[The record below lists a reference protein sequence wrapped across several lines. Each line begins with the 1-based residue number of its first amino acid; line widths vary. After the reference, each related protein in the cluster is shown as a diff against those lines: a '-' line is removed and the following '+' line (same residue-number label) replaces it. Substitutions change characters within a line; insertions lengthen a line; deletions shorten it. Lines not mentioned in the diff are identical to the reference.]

1 MDHRHGLLAE
11 WRGGD
16 PVSATSPGAP
26 SGDDRPVALVTGS
39 GGGLGRSL
47 VEALDA
53 AGWAVAGA
61 THRGGR
67 YPADLA
73 DPSAPGDLVARVT
86 AAFGRLDVVVA
97 NHAAMAMASVETH
110 PVDDWWRIVETNL
123 SGSFRLARAAAPYL
137 ARTRGAI
144 VFMSSEWGVT
154 GWPGA
159 SAYAA
164 SKAGLIG
171 LTKALARELAPDVR
185 VNAVAPGV
193 IDTPQLQVDAD
204 AAGVSL
210 DEIRRRYAAA
220 APLGRI
226 ADPSEIAATVVFLAS
241 PGGAYYTGQVLQP
254 NGGTTTS

>member
-1 MDHRHGLLAE
+1 MDHRRRLFAE
-11 WRGGD
+11 RRGRD
-16 PVSATSPGAP
+16 PVSATSPGVP
-26 SGDDRPVALVTGS
+26 SLDDRPVALVTGS
-39 GGGLGRSL
+39 GGGLGRAL
-47 VEALDA
+47 VEAFDA

-67 YPADLA
+67 YAADLA
-73 DPSAPGDLVARVT
+73 DPSAPGDLVTRVT

-97 NHAAMAMASVETH
+97 NHAAMTMNPVDLH

-123 SGSFRLARAAAPYL
+123 SGSFRLARAAAPHL

-144 VFMSSEWGVT
+144 VFMSREWGGT
-154 GWPGA
+154 GWPDA

-226 ADPSEIAATVVFLAS
+226 ADPSEIAASVVFLAS
-241 PGGAYYTGQVLQP
+241 SDGGYYTGQVLQP
-254 NGGTTTS
+254 NGGTTTA

>member
-1 MDHRHGLLAE
+1 MDDRHRLLAE
-11 WRGGD
+11 RRRGD
-16 PVSATSPGAP
+16 PVNVRRTGSEPPA
-26 SGDDRPVALVTGS
+26 DRPVALVTGA
-39 GGGLGRSL
+39 GGGLGRAL
-47 VEALDA
+47 VTALDA

-61 THRGGR
+61 THHDG
-67 YPADLA
+67 PFAADLA
-73 DPSAPGDLVARVT
+73 DVAAPAELVARVVGRL
-86 AAFGRLDVVVA
+86 GRLDLVVA
-97 NHAAMAMASVETH
+97 NHAAMAMAPVEAH
-110 PVDDWWRIVETNL
+110 PVDDWWRIVDTNL
-123 SGSFRLARAAAPYL
+123 SGSFRLVRAAAPHL
-137 ARTRGAI
+137 TRSHGVI
-144 VFMSSEWGVT
+144 VFISSEWGVT

-193 IDTPQLQVDAD
+193 IDTPQLEVDAT
-204 AAGVSL
+204 AAGVTL

-241 PGGAYYTGQVLQP
+241 PRGAYYAGQVLQP
-254 NGGTTTS
+254 NGGTTTA